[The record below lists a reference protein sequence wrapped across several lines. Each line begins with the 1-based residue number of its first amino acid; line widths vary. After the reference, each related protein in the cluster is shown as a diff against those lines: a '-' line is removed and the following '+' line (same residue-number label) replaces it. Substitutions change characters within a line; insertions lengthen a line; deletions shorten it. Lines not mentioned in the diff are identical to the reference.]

1 MSIDSGAVGSA
12 GGQMATSL
20 DEVDRSILRVLAKD
34 GRISIRTLAE
44 RLHISRTN
52 AYARIDR
59 LVGDKVITGFGA
71 RIDPARAGLG
81 TTAMVVVTIEQAS
94 WREVSEQLRSIQY
107 VEHLTMV
114 GGDFDVLVL
123 VRAPDNQ
130 ALREIVLERIQE
142 VLGVRSTRTW
152 LVFDEVT
159 GTHPGLS

>member
-1 MSIDSGAVGSA
+1 MSINSTTDGLS
-12 GGQMATSL
+12 GGQMAAAL
-20 DEVDRSILRVLAKD
+20 DEVDRSILRLLAKD

-59 LVGDKVITGFGA
+59 LIADRVITGFAA
-71 RIDPARAGLG
+71 RVDPARAGLG

-107 VEHLTMV
+107 VEHLTLV

-142 VLGVRSTRTW
+142 VIGVRSTRTW

-159 GTHPGLS
+159 GTHPSLG

>member
-1 MSIDSGAVGSA
+1 MSIDDTPRGGP
-12 GGQMATSL
+12 GGQMASPL
-20 DEVDRSILRVLAKD
+20 DEVDRAILGLLTKD

-59 LVGDKVITGFGA
+59 LVAEKVITGFGA
-71 RIDPARAGLG
+71 RVDASRAGLG

-107 VEHLTMV
+107 VEHLTLV

-123 VRAPDNQ
+123 VRAPDNE

-142 VLGVRSTRTW
+142 VIGVRSTRTW

-159 GTHPGLS
+159 GTHPGLG